1 MRSSVDLLV
10 EEQPMADKT
19 QLAMLKSSVGDW
31 NAWRAGHAD
40 ARPELAD
47 APLYGLDLIGAN
59 LAAADLRK
67 ADLRGTNLRDA
78 ILIGA
83 HLEGADCFR
92 AVLDG
97 ADLSGASLVGVRFLS
112 CPQLVAARNW
122 QSAYRDLDL
131 ACGAP
136 IPSSHGRS

>member
-1 MRSSVDLLV
+1 
-10 EEQPMADKT
+10 MADKT
-19 QLAMLKSSVGDW
+19 QLAMLKSGVGAW
-31 NAWRAGHAD
+31 NAWRTAHAD

-47 APLYGLDLIGAN
+47 AHLYGLDLIGAN

-67 ADLRGTNLRDA
+67 ADLRGTNLSDA

-97 ADLSGASLVGVRFLS
+97 ADLSGANLVGARFLS

-136 IPSSHGRS
+136 IPSTHGRS